1 MTVLGPDRSGGVGGG
16 PDAGGPCDDAEFV
29 VPLALPRDGHPAI
42 ARSPHPLEPPPI
54 LRQPVVEGLTYGAA
68 VPSSATDAAHPA
80 PADALR
86 SALAADTL
94 SAPAADTASGPVH
107 GAGPVDPTDVAAGT
121 GMPRPAAEAA
131 AGAASVARHPRA
143 LRKPFSL
150 DVLEWIGLI
159 AGALLV
165 ALVVKAMLFQAFVI
179 PSRSMEP
186 TLRIG
191 NRVLVF
197 KLSSRLGN
205 YERGDVVVFA
215 RPDALRGTDD
225 DSDLIKRVI
234 GLPGDVV
241 DGRKGRVYVNG
252 RLLAEPW
259 FEVVPL
265 TSDFGPMTVPDGT
278 LWVMGDNRGNSQ
290 DSRVFGFLD
299 QSAVR
304 GEAFLRWW
312 PISRFAGL

>member
-1 MTVLGPDRSGGVGGG
+1 MPHVPVTEQVLP
-16 PDAGGPCDDAEFV
+16 
-29 VPLALPRDGHPAI
+29 
-42 ARSPHPLEPPPI
+42 
-54 LRQPVVEGLTYGAA
+54 T
-68 VPSSATDAAHPA
+68 
-80 PADALR
+80 PADALHA
-86 SALAADTL
+86 ALAADVAPAPPDAVSGDDTAGFSG
-94 SAPAADTASGPVH
+94 SAPVGLAVQSGEA
-107 GAGPVDPTDVAAGT
+107 GAPVAA
-121 GMPRPAAEAA
+121 AA
-131 AGAASVARHPRA
+131 AAAVSRQPRA
-143 LRKPFSL
+143 LRKPWTL

-165 ALVVKAMLFQAFVI
+165 ALVVKALLFQAFVI

-197 KLSSRLGN
+197 KLSDRVGD

-215 RPDALRGTDD
+215 RPDALKGTDD

-234 GLPGDVV
+234 GLGGDVV
-241 DGRKGRVYVNG
+241 EGRKGRVYVNG

-259 FEVVPL
+259 FDVVPL
-265 TSDFGPMTVPDGT
+265 TSDFGPVTVPDGA

-299 QSAVR
+299 ESAVR